1 MIFSIDGN
9 IGSGKSTIVR
19 QLKKALETN
28 PTFIFL
34 EEPVSEWETIKTSDG
49 TTILEK
55 FYNDQDKY
63 AFSFQMM
70 AYISRLAQLRKT
82 IRENPDCHIVTER
95 SIYTDRNVF
104 AKMLYDDKK
113 IEEINYQIYLKWFEE
128 FAKETKIDHIIYI
141 DTTAKKCHERIQKR
155 DRTGESCIPLEYLR
169 KCEMY
174 HDIWILGDDENIT
187 TPYNENSTIIKSPD
201 NKVKNFIIKN
211 NKDITTEQEKQD
223 QNKCIIDF
231 IYNMVEEIIM

>member
-28 PTFIFL
+28 HTFIFL
-34 EEPVSEWETIKTSDG
+34 EEPVTEWSEIKSKDG
-49 TTILEK
+49 ETILEK

-104 AKMLYDDKK
+104 AKKFTHEMKIK
-113 IEEINYQIYLKWFEE
+113 IE
-128 FAKETKIDHIIYI
+128 
-141 DTTAKKCHERIQKR
+141 
-155 DRTGESCIPLEYLR
+155 
-169 KCEMY
+169 
-174 HDIWILGDDENIT
+174 
-187 TPYNENSTIIKSPD
+187 
-201 NKVKNFIIKN
+201 
-211 NKDITTEQEKQD
+211 
-223 QNKCIIDF
+223 
-231 IYNMVEEIIM
+231 